1 MEEGGEL
8 SIEIGKSDTRTNRRE
23 PHWAPHAAG
32 MVAERTGSM
41 LGVGQ
46 AQEIQGQPS
55 DPWVR
60 VGVYR
65 AKIVRRVTCRR
76 NHRQHSGAVG
86 RTQGLGARERTG
98 GAHRGPV
105 GAGRTWQGR
114 RTSSHIST
122 HLARDWSQKQRKQDV
137 LTAATRFQRVPALL
151 RAPQVLLR
159 DGQAQLGQQ
168 RVLVGLAVVV
178 DRDLEMKHEK
188 KNMEKRKNKHKP

>member
-1 MEEGGEL
+1 
-8 SIEIGKSDTRTNRRE
+8 
-23 PHWAPHAAG
+23 
-32 MVAERTGSM
+32 M

-60 VGVYR
+60 VGVGR

-98 GAHRGPV
+98 GAHRWPV

-114 RTSSHIST
+114 RTRAHTST

-137 LTAATRFQRVPALL
+137 LSAATRFQRVPALL

-159 DGQAQLGQQ
+159 DGQAQLSQQ

-178 DRDLEMKHEK
+178 DRDLEIKYEKRAK
-188 KNMEKRKNKHKP
+188 KNPKQTETLTRRASASCSVMRWYSNTSLNVGLSVPCLVEVRRFVVS